1 MTSLTPPQRTQDEE
15 QRFLHMSSR
24 QLVDLVLRFL
34 ERPQFSL
41 HAINRTLDPLR
52 AELRRRET
60 LGCEDPFESPYPEVP
75 W

>member
-1 MTSLTPPQRTQDEE
+1 MNTVSDHDAQQL
-15 QRFLHMSSR
+15 LHLSSR

-34 ERPQFSL
+34 ERPQFSP

-52 AELRRRET
+52 DELRRRET
-60 LGCEDPFESPYPEVP
+60 LGCDDPFESPYPEVA